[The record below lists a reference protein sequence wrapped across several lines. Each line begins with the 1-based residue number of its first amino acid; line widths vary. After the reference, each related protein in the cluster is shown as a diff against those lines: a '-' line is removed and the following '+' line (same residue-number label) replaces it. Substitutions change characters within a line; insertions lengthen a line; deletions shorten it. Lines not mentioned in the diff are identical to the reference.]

1 MKNIIKKIKY
11 NKHHNNNFE
20 SIIKSPKKKIILMG
34 SPEYN
39 NLGDHAIAY
48 ATEFFIKDNISDVE
62 YFEIPEK
69 EILYNIKNLK
79 KIINKEDILLLQ
91 GGGNMGDIY
100 PDQVKIRKK
109 IIKEF
114 KDNEIIIMPQTI
126 YFAKKT
132 SRLPYYYY
140 KHQNLT
146 IFTREKVS
154 YEIVKNMYY
163 KDRVYLVPDI
173 VMYLI
178 GKLKLEKNYTTKVLV
193 CIRNDKESKSNTYQ
207 KKVEE
212 VLKDNNII
220 YENISTVIDKNIIL
234 KERKKY
240 LMNLFE
246 KFSNSRLII
255 TDRLHGMIIAAITKT
270 PCIVLPTFNH
280 KVLWSY
286 EWLKD
291 LNYIQL
297 IKNFEELNE
306 FINYYNNLF
315 EINADDINLKYNDII
330 KVINKGD

>member
-1 MKNIIKKIKY
+1 M
-11 NKHHNNNFE
+11 
-20 SIIKSPKKKIILMG
+20 
-34 SPEYN
+34 
-39 NLGDHAIAY
+39 
-48 ATEFFIKDNISDVE
+48 
-62 YFEIPEK
+62 
-69 EILYNIKNLK
+69 
-79 KIINKEDILLLQ
+79 
-91 GGGNMGDIY
+91 
-100 PDQVKIRKK
+100 
-109 IIKEF
+109 
-114 KDNEIIIMPQTI
+114 
-126 YFAKKT
+126 
-132 SRLPYYYY
+132 
-140 KHQNLT
+140 
-146 IFTREKVS
+146 
-154 YEIVKNMYY
+154 
-163 KDRVYLVPDI
+163 
-173 VMYLI
+173 
-178 GKLKLEKNYTTKVLV
+178 
-193 CIRNDKESKSNTYQ
+193 
-207 KKVEE
+207 
-212 VLKDNNII
+212 LKDNNII
-220 YENISTVIDKNIIL
+220 YENISTVIDKNVIL